1 MMEPKFLAPA
11 YTHKRA
17 SHLIFSRITK
27 VRELLFLKTLAF
39 LSFQIS
45 QTVSKSRDAKTD
57 CCRNQQIAVTES
69 FFISWQTSGWA
80 NRESNR

>member
-1 MMEPKFLAPA
+1 MMEPNFLAPA

-27 VRELLFLKTLAF
+27 VGELLFSKTLAF

-45 QTVSKSRDAKTD
+45 QTVSKTRNAKALR
-57 CCRNQQIAVTES
+57 CGEEPEASWLHHS
-69 FFISWQTSGWA
+69 FVLRPAQ
-80 NRESNR
+80 